1 MRGKTGMMTCAI
13 FVSGFCLLTPA
24 FADDAPPGK
33 GDARYTFNKVDGGF
47 LRLDTTTGEVSL
59 CSQRSVGWACVVAP
73 EDRTV
78 LEDEIARL
86 RRENG
91 ALKKEMLAHGLALPD
106 GAAPPAQTQT
116 TQNHELTLRLPSD
129 AEVDRFTAYVGRVW
143 HRLVEAIA
151 QAKKQVLDKS

>member
-1 MRGKTGMMTCAI
+1 MIERMLA
-13 FVSGFCLLTPA
+13 VVVAGFCLLTPV
-24 FADDAPPGK
+24 FADDAPPGE
-33 GDARYTFNKVDGGF
+33 GAARYTFNTVADGV
-47 LRLDTTTGEVSL
+47 LRLDTQTGEVSL
-59 CSQRSVGWACVVAP
+59 CSQHAVGWACVIAP
-73 EDRTV
+73 EDRAA

-91 ALKKEMLAHGLALPD
+91 ALKKAMLAHGLPLPE
-106 GAAPPAQTQT
+106 GAAPQAQTET

>member
-1 MRGKTGMMTCAI
+1 MIERMLA
-13 FVSGFCLLTPA
+13 VVVAGFCLTAPA

-33 GDARYTFNKVDGGF
+33 GDARYTFNTVADGV
-47 LRLDTTTGEVSL
+47 LRLDTQTGEVSL
-59 CSQRSVGWACVVAP
+59 CSQHAVGWACVIAP
-73 EDRTV
+73 EDRAA

-91 ALKKEMLAHGLALPD
+91 ALKKAMLAHGLPLPE
-106 GAAPPAQTQT
+106 GAAPQAQTET